1 VKAFRSSVGWVMG
14 RVDPQIL
21 PQILASISQISP
33 LWIAAA
39 SAALLVLTVCA
50 LVLRRSRKGFFA
62 GVGRFFLVALTAAL
76 SGSLIWA
83 FAAARDRDAERSA
96 LKLRAGELTAQ
107 ALVPGSSLACLDA
120 LAGDT
125 VQAACER
132 AVFATPVTVTSAV
145 AYVSAQYA
153 LLSDMTAF
161 SKRGGTDIGDDLVPL
176 RRQLE
181 ADPFGFLA
189 HVLVSR
195 DGCSSEHCQAFAVLH
210 DPSHVRTNII
220 AQTLQHYVDH
230 YREVWARAGDAPVA
244 GVADISPAGTA
255 DPSKH
260 KISVNI
266 DFPSAASI
274 PPISIMNPE
283 PKTTPAI
290 AEAVRK
296 REKPKDSVDPVWRPA
311 APAQATQ

>member
-1 VKAFRSSVGWVMG
+1 MG

-21 PQILASISQISP
+21 PHLSALLAEISP
-33 LWIAAA
+33 LSIAAL
-39 SAALLVLTVCA
+39 SAVLLALTVCA

-62 GVGRFFLVALTAAL
+62 GVGRLFLVVVTAAL
-76 SGSLIWA
+76 SGSLIWGV
-83 FAAARDRDAERSA
+83 AAARDRDAQRAA
-96 LKLRAGELTAQ
+96 LKLRAGELAAQ
-107 ALVPGSSLACLDA
+107 ALAPGSSLACLDV

-132 AVFATPVTVTSAV
+132 AVFATPATVASAV
-145 AYVSAQYA
+145 AYVAAQYA
-153 LLSDMTAF
+153 LLADMTAF
-161 SKRGGTDIGDDLVPL
+161 SRRSGGTDIGDDLVPL
-176 RRQLE
+176 RRELE

-189 HVLVSR
+189 HVLVRR
-195 DGCSSEHCQAFAVLH
+195 DGCTSERCQAFALLD

-230 YREVWARAGDAPVA
+230 YRDVWARTADAPVVGA
-244 GVADISPAGTA
+244 ADISPTGTA
-255 DPSKH
+255 DPGKR
-260 KISVNI
+260 KASVDI

-311 APAQATQ
+311 APVQATQ